1 MPLAEGFVRNR
12 FEFEKG
18 KNAIAVPSLDKV
30 PMVIDILI
38 TAVRNGELDRQLAQA
53 KKPETVLKCLETV
66 NNLITLIETMTDA
79 PRIESKETSCGS
91 VKASSKGQS
100 NENMDDK
107 SCGDSSRRIATASK
121 SPRGTAAITRGHA
134 PVP

>member
-79 PRIESKETSCGS
+79 PRIESKFLPP
-91 VKASSKGQS
+91 SSPAEQAG
-100 NENMDDK
+100 
-107 SCGDSSRRIATASK
+107 ASK
-121 SPRGTAAITRGHA
+121 DQGRDSAQRDYGA
-134 PVP
+134 

>member
-1 MPLAEGFVRNR
+1 MNADGFYVFFVRLGSKPI
-12 FEFEKG
+12 EFEKG

-79 PRIESKETSCGS
+79 PRIESKENQLRERE
-91 VKASSKGQS
+91 GQQQGP
-100 NENMDDK
+100 EQREY
-107 SCGDSSRRIATASK
+107 GR
-121 SPRGTAAITRGHA
+121 
-134 PVP
+134 